1 MQVDLEFIRD
11 TLIECSYGV
20 PVTFKLV
27 AVSLVISTP
36 LALLMAIANQ
46 HPKTLLSRILRI
58 YISFVRSI
66 PLIVLIFLLYHSLPI
81 IINAIIKNIFPGFN
95 IYDCDDML
103 YGYIVFTF
111 VSIPS
116 LSEVFRAGLLNVTK
130 DQREAASAIGMTS
143 FQEYTHII
151 IPQAVSSSLPV
162 LCTFTTNLIKMTSL
176 AFCMSIK
183 EITGVARVAAADSIR
198 YVECYLTIF
207 VMYLVICLVVEQIFK
222 YFEKHRKGYLA
233 NA

>member
-1 MQVDLEFIRD
+1 MQLDWEFIGK
-11 TLIECSYGV
+11 TLMQCAHGI

-27 AVSLVISTP
+27 GVSLIISIP
-36 LALLMAIANQ
+36 LALLMAIANL
-46 HPKTLLSRILRI
+46 HPRTLLSKILKI

-81 IINAIIKNIFPGFN
+81 GINAVMKTFVPEFN
-95 IYDCDDML
+95 IYGFDDIM

-116 LSEVFRAGLLNVTK
+116 LSEVFRSGLLSVAK
-130 DQREAASAIGMTS
+130 DQREAADAIGMTA
-143 FQEYTHII
+143 FQQYIHII

-183 EITGVARVAAADSIR
+183 EITGEARVAAADSIR